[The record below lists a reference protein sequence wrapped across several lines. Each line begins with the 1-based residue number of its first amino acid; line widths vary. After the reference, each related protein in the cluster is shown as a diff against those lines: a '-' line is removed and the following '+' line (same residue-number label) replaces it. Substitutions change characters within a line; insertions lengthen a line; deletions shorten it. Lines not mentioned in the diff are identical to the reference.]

1 MTHVLVAGGAGYIG
15 SHACKALAAAG
26 FVPVTYDNLE
36 HGHDEA
42 VRWGPLIR
50 ADIADRA
57 RLDIVMSEFKPVAV
71 MHFAAY
77 TFVGES
83 VADPRKY
90 YRNNVVGAL
99 TLFEAAVAAGIDAVV
114 FSSTAAVYGVPD
126 VVPIPEAAPKQPIN
140 PYGRSKLMMEEI
152 LRDFDG
158 AYGLRSVCLRYFNAA
173 GADPAGEIGEDHE
186 PETHLIPRALM
197 AAVGRIPHLDLFGT
211 DYATPDGTAVRDYIH
226 VTDLAQAH
234 VKALQY
240 LRDGGASDAF
250 NLGTGHGCSVR
261 EIIAAAERATRRA
274 VPVKE
279 GPRRAGDPPSL
290 VADPSR
296 ARAQLGLDTSHSGL
310 DTIMQTAWRWHQA
323 RNGLRDHR
331 AAE

>member
-15 SHACKALAAAG
+15 SHACKALAVAG
-26 FVPVTYDNLE
+26 FVPVAYDNLV
-36 HGHDEA
+36 HGHDES

-57 RLDIVMSEFKPVAV
+57 RLDIVIAEFKPVAV
-71 MHFAAY
+71 MHFAAH
-77 TFVGES
+77 TSVGES
-83 VADPRKY
+83 VSDPGKY

-99 TLFEAAVAAGIDAVV
+99 TLFEAAVAAGIEAVV
-114 FSSTAAVYGVPD
+114 FSSTAAVYGVPEI
-126 VVPIPEAAPKQPIN
+126 VPIPESTPKQPIN

-158 AYGLRSVCLRYFNAA
+158 AHGLRSVCLRYFNAA

-197 AAVGRIPHLDLFGT
+197 AAAGRIPRLDLFGT
-211 DYATPDGTAVRDYIH
+211 DYDTPDGTAVRDYIH
-226 VTDLAQAH
+226 VTDLANAH
-234 VKALQY
+234 VKALEH
-240 LRDGGASDAF
+240 LRAGGASDAF
-250 NLGTGHGCSVR
+250 NLGTGQGLSVR
-261 EIIAAAERATRRA
+261 EIIAATGRVTGLD
-274 VPVKE
+274 VPVRE

-296 ARAQLGLDTSHSGL
+296 ARVTLGLDTSHSGL
-310 DTIMQTAWRWHQA
+310 DSIVGTAWRWYQA
-323 RNGLRDHR
+323 RNGLQERR

>member
-1 MTHVLVAGGAGYIG
+1 MTHVLVTGGAGYIG

-26 FVPVTYDNLE
+26 FVPVAYDNLE
-36 HGHDEA
+36 HGHEEL
-42 VRWGPLIR
+42 VRWGPLIH

-71 MHFAAY
+71 MHFAAH

-83 VADPRKY
+83 VADPKKY

-99 TLFEAAVAAGIDAVV
+99 TLFEAAVAAGIEAVV
-114 FSSTAAVYGVPD
+114 FSSTAAVYGVPETT
-126 VVPIPEAAPKQPIN
+126 PIPETTPKQPIN
-140 PYGRSKLMMEEI
+140 PYGRSKLMTEQI

-173 GADPAGEIGEDHE
+173 GADPAGEVGEDHE

-197 AAVGRIPHLDLFGT
+197 AAAGRIPHLDLFGT
-211 DYATPDGTAVRDYIH
+211 DYPTPDGTALRDYIH

-234 VKALQY
+234 VTALRY
-240 LRDGGASDAF
+240 LREVGASDAF
-250 NLGTGHGCSVR
+250 NLGTGHGYSVR
-261 EIIAAAERATRRA
+261 EIIAAAGRVTRRA
-274 VPVKE
+274 VPVRE

-296 ARAQLGLDTSHSGL
+296 ARTRLGLDTSHSGI
-310 DTIMQTAWRWHQA
+310 DTIVQTAWRWYQA
-323 RNGLRDHR
+323 RNGLQDHR

>member
-26 FVPVTYDNLE
+26 YVPVTFDNLE
-36 HGHDEA
+36 HGHEEL
-42 VRWGPLIR
+42 VRWGPIIR
-50 ADIADRA
+50 ADITDRA
-57 RLDIVMSEFKPVAV
+57 RLDIVLDEFQPVAI

-99 TLFEAAVAAGIDAVV
+99 TLFEAAVAAGVRSVV

-126 VVPIPEAAPKQPIN
+126 IVPIPESAPKLPIN

-173 GADPAGEIGEDHE
+173 GADPDGETGEEHE

-197 AAVGRIPHLDLFGT
+197 AAAGEISHLDLFGT
-211 DYATPDGTAVRDYIH
+211 DYDTPDGTAVRDYIH
-226 VTDLAQAH
+226 VSDLADAH
-234 VKALQY
+234 VRALEY
-240 LRDGGASDAF
+240 LRAGGASDSF
-250 NLGTGHGCSVR
+250 NLGTGHGFSVR
-261 EIIAAAERATRRA
+261 EIIAATERATGLR

-279 GPRRAGDPPSL
+279 APRRAGDPPQL
-290 VADPSR
+290 VADPAR
-296 ARAQLGLDTSHSGL
+296 ARERLGLAPRHS
-310 DTIMQTAWRWHQA
+310 DIDSIVASAWRWY
-323 RNGLRDHR
+323 RGRRDDTDR
-331 AAE
+331 RLAG

>member
-15 SHACKALAAAG
+15 SHACKALSAAG
-26 FVPVTYDNLE
+26 FVPVTFDSLE
-36 HGHDEA
+36 HGHEEL

-50 ADIADRA
+50 ADITDRA
-57 RLDIVMSEFKPVAV
+57 RLDIVISEFNPVAV

-83 VADPRKY
+83 VSDPKKY

-99 TLFEAAVAAGIDAVV
+99 TLFEAAVAAGIEAVV
-114 FSSTAAVYGVPD
+114 FSSTAAVYGVPEI
-126 VVPIPEAAPKQPIN
+126 VPIPETAPKQPIN

-173 GADPAGEIGEDHE
+173 GADPDGETGEDHE

-197 AAVGRIPHLDLFGT
+197 AAAGEIPHLDLFGT
-211 DYATPDGTAVRDYIH
+211 DYDTPDGTAVRDYVH
-226 VTDLAQAH
+226 VTDLADAH
-234 VKALQY
+234 VRALAY
-240 LRDGGASDAF
+240 LRGGGASDSF
-250 NLGTGHGCSVR
+250 NLGTGRGFSVK
-261 EIIAAAERATRRA
+261 EIIAATERCTGLG

-279 GPRRAGDPPSL
+279 APRRAGDPPQL
-290 VADPSR
+290 VADPTR
-296 ARAQLGLDTSHSGL
+296 ARQRLGLATRHSDIDSIVGS
-310 DTIMQTAWRWHQA
+310 AWRWYLA
-323 RNGLRDHR
+323 RRGAAHR
-331 AAE
+331 LAV

>member
-1 MTHVLVAGGAGYIG
+1 MSHVLVAGGAGYIG

-26 FVPVTYDNLE
+26 FVPVTYDNLV
-36 HGHDEA
+36 HGHEEA

-50 ADIADRA
+50 ADITDRA
-57 RLDIVMSEFKPVAV
+57 RLDIVISEFRPVAV

-83 VADPRKY
+83 VSDPKKY

-99 TLFEAAVAAGIDAVV
+99 TLFEAAVAAGIKTVV

-126 VVPIPEAAPKQPIN
+126 IVPIPESAPKQPIN

-173 GADPAGEIGEDHE
+173 GADPAGETGEDHE

-197 AAVGRIPHLDLFGT
+197 AAAGKIPHLDLFGT
-211 DYATPDGTAVRDYIH
+211 DYPTPDGTAVRDYIH
-226 VTDLAQAH
+226 VADLADAH
-234 VKALQY
+234 VRALDY
-240 LRDGGASDAF
+240 LRAGGVSDAF
-250 NLGTGHGCSVR
+250 NLGTGSGYSVR
-261 EIIAAAERATRRA
+261 EIIAATGRVTGLE
-274 VPVKE
+274 VPVRE

-296 ARAQLGLDTSHSGL
+296 ARATLGLDVSHSGI
-310 DTIMQTAWRWHQA
+310 DSIVGTAWRWYRA
-323 RNGLRDHR
+323 RNGLQDHR